1 MIDFCM
7 PSLGADM
14 DDGVLLEWRI
24 KPGDRVE
31 RGQIVAVVETMKGAI
46 EIEVFHAG
54 VVAELV
60 VAEGEKLPV
69 GALLARLSGEADPAP
84 LSAPPQ
90 APPAAPSAAPPPP
103 PPPPPPPRPPEP
115 SGRSSILSPP
125 PSREGW
131 VRSSPSAR
139 VLAAELG
146 VDLHEV
152 AGTGPHGAVRRP
164 DIEAHR
170 QRLEAAPAPAPT
182 GHAEAMRRAIAIAMT
197 RSNREIPHYHLVQ
210 EIDLSA
216 ALTWLG
222 RFNLDRPVAQ
232 RVLPAA
238 LLIRAS
244 ALALARHPELNGT
257 WRCSPEDPVGRFEPA
272 LGVHPGIAISLRGGG
287 LVRPALLHADRLP
300 LPELMAQLGDLVER
314 ARAGRLRSS
323 ELAQPTITLTNLGD
337 TGSDAVLGLIYP
349 PQVALLGFGRIA
361 ERPVAVDGLLGVRPT
376 VVASLSAD
384 HRASDGHAGSRF
396 LNRLDRLLQSPE
408 KLP

>member
-69 GALLARLSGEADPAP
+69 GAVLARLTGEGEAAPVQTSPPAP
-84 LSAPPQ
+84 LPAPPP
-90 APPAAPSAAPPPP
+90 APLPAPPPP
-103 PPPPPPPRPPEP
+103 PPPEP

-152 AGTGPHGAVRRP
+152 VGTGPHGAVRRP
-164 DIEAHR
+164 DVEAHR
-170 QRLEAAPAPAPT
+170 RPATPTAPAPS
-182 GHAEAMRRAIAIAMT
+182 GQAEAMRRAIAIAMS
-197 RSNREIPHYHLVQ
+197 RSNREIPHYHLLQ

-257 WRCSPEDPVGRFEPA
+257 WRCTPEDPVGRFEPA
-272 LGVHPGIAISLRGGG
+272 DGVHPGIAISLRGGG

-361 ERPVAVDGLLGVRPT
+361 ERPVAVDGLLGVHPT
-376 VVASLSAD
+376 VLASLSAD
-384 HRASDGHAGSRF
+384 HRASDGHDGSRF
-396 LNRLDRLLQSPE
+396 LTRLDRLLQRPE
-408 KLP
+408 KLL